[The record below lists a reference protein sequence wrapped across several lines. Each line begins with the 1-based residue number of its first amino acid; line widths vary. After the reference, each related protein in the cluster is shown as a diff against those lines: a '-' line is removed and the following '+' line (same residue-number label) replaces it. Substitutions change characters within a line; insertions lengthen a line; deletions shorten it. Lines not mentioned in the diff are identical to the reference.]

1 MRNFTN
7 LCTVLAGSLFLASC
21 GGGGGGGSTG
31 GGGGS
36 VSTPAPTVSLSSSAT
51 SVNAGVTFTLTWSS
65 SNATSCSASGSW
77 SGTKGTSG
85 SQEITESNPGN
96 NTYTISCSGSGG
108 SRSSSSNVE
117 IKQPIVP
124 LDMSDLFYRTPDPG
138 DLIAYVYDAE
148 QKQYG
153 SGVGLIST
161 VTETGTVDMEYF
173 TATLTGDI
181 GDAYSEGTPM
191 LEQVTF
197 SSGEIDSQ
205 VYVYGSKVLNVA
217 DQESFFVSI
226 IDDEYYWG
234 STYHPL
240 LEAGTSVTEEYEVRY
255 DNGYRKFGETT
266 FSVSSPEILE
276 TAIGD
281 VEVFKY
287 TAQEQWVYAEYF
299 LTSWQS
305 REVAELSTTVW
316 IHPQIGI
323 LKTESL
329 VKFDDTPSSSGSFVE
344 TDLTLEIRSVNFSL
358 PE

>member
-1 MRNFTN
+1 MKVFLN
-7 LCTVLAGSLFLASC
+7 LCVLLLLVSKASLAADSPKDWFKTYGWDVSSC
-21 GGGGGGGSTG
+21 DVEST
-31 GGGGS
+31 
-36 VSTPAPTVSLSSSAT
+36 TPPKNNNPFFKTTLYNSS
-51 SVNAGVTFTLTWSS
+51 
-65 SNATSCSASGSW
+65 
-77 SGTKGTSG
+77 
-85 SQEITESNPGN
+85 
-96 NTYTISCSGSGG
+96 
-108 SRSSSSNVE
+108 
-117 IKQPIVP
+117 
-124 LDMSDLFYRTPDPG
+124 
-138 DLIAYVYDAE
+138 
-148 QKQYG
+148 
-153 SGVGLIST
+153 
-161 VTETGTVDMEYF
+161 
-173 TATLTGDI
+173 DI
-181 GDAYSEGTPM
+181 
-191 LEQVTF
+191 
-197 SSGEIDSQ
+197 
-205 VYVYGSKVLNVA
+205 
-217 DQESFFVSI
+217 
-226 IDDEYYWG
+226 
-234 STYHPL
+234 
-240 LEAGTSVTEEYEVRY
+240 